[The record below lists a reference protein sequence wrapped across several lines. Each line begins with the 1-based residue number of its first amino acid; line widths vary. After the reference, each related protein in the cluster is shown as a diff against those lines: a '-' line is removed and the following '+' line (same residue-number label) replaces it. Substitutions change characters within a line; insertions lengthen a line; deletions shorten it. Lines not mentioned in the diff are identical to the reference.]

1 MGINNLFYQRQ
12 TASLYSELNAKYKKF
27 SFIAGLRAEDYDIN
41 GQSLNFS
48 NGNWDNLIPFKK
60 FELFPNASIQYD
72 IAKSLDF
79 TLNYNRKITLPSTGQ
94 LNPNNNTF
102 QNPNVNIIGNPNVQP
117 TIYNNF
123 EAKLSAFDYAFV
135 GYSLSQ
141 VNDQVMMY
149 VERDGYNMTQTN
161 VNIKSLTQ
169 HSFNAGLPIPM
180 MLFTKPFSEMM
191 KFDFNPDKINFL
203 YLYAGYQFQDIKE
216 VVDKKGMWFFNVSG
230 QFILPKGI

>member
-1 MGINNLFYQRQ
+1 M
-12 TASLYSELNAKYKKF
+12 
-27 SFIAGLRAEDYDIN
+27 
-41 GQSLNFS
+41 
-48 NGNWDNLIPFKK
+48 
-60 FELFPNASIQYD
+60 
-72 IAKSLDF
+72 
-79 TLNYNRKITLPSTGQ
+79 
-94 LNPNNNTF
+94 
-102 QNPNVNIIGNPNVQP
+102 VVV
-117 TIYNNF
+117 YNNF

-203 YLYAGYQFQDIKE
+203 YLYAGYQFQDIKV

-230 QFILPKGI
+230 QFILPKGIKFAPSFTYGTKGNYYFFQATQPIKNQVDLNLSKKFDGDRLTISVFANDILNGTRMDFKTVNTPTPIYLNNHWDSRTFGISVNYKIPTKNKMAKVEQNILSNDAKEDNGGILNQK